1 MAEKISPAAEDRG
14 ATQTISFG
22 LNGFV
27 ENTQLN
33 DATQESIRA
42 QIINSGEA
50 SAKGVTA
57 RGPSPVLALCR
68 KLVEAGFDPGRPLHA
83 YRDDML
89 ALRVRS
95 IGEGARLTVKTAGNG
110 APVFARECTQ
120 GGATAPPVRLP
131 AEAAP
136 TRAEGTP

>member
-68 KLVEAGFDPGRPLHA
+68 KLVEAGFDPSRRCTRTA
-83 YRDDML
+83 
-89 ALRVRS
+89 ATCLRF
-95 IGEGARLTVKTAGNG
+95 A
-110 APVFARECTQ
+110 FARS
-120 GGATAPPVRLP
+120 AKRPDWK
-131 AEAAP
+131 
-136 TRAEGTP
+136 